1 MSEWEQRFRDASVW
15 PRVEALRERLKSG
28 PDPEDEEGRD
38 SRERLAWLAT
48 LLDGYRETD
57 PRLVTAAM
65 LQSLDQ
71 SVAQVVSYVSQDT
84 TTAWAQAASTYA
96 DAVVDAL
103 RTWPSPHKDR
113 AHKATLAAADE
124 MRENA
129 EKAIADMTAA
139 AAGFREK
146 VDALQASAS
155 ERSDAHDAAL
165 EGLRTSLAAIEQ
177 RAEAETDR
185 IAAALEQNRTAAA
198 ESEKT
203 RDESFKAA
211 ADDLKANVEAV
222 LANAKQAADDAA
234 KARESAAQEHLATLT
249 RLEEQA
255 GELVDAISIEGTATG
270 YGKYA
275 EQERKAAWGWAIAAV
290 VVGIAGFGVISGPCT
305 ASTWRRPGAKS
316 PSSSPPPPS
325 SAGSR
330 PTAATSP
337 PSTASRN
344 A

>member
-28 PDPEDEEGRD
+28 PDPEDEEDRD

-198 ESEKT
+198 EAEKT

-249 RLEEQA
+249 PLEEQA

-270 YGKYA
+270 YASTPSRSARPPG
-275 EQERKAAWGWAIAAV
+275 
-290 VVGIAGFGVISGPCT
+290 AGPSPPSSSASPVSASSSGPCT

-316 PSSSPPPPS
+316 PSSSPPPPP